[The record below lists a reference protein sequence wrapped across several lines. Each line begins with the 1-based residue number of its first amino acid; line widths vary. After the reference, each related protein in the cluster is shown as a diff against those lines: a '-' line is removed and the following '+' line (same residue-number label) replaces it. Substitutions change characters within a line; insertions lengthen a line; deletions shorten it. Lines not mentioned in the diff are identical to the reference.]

1 MTWQLLLYA
10 LVLGFISVLLVPLTS
25 LWWIVLL
32 LGVVLPAAVAISGAR
47 CNPRRQ
53 DDPGVKARELLA
65 TLANRGE
72 LTVAEAAM
80 TTSCTAAEASLLL
93 EGMASQGRLVRQSRG
108 RIATYA
114 LLGERFAPALPSPAT
129 DETRGGDASRD
140 QIAEPLTEREREVLA
155 LLASGRTNAEAAR
168 DLFVSV
174 GTIKSHTGNIY
185 RKLGAKNRAQA
196 ISRARDLGLLP

>member
-32 LGVVLPAAVAISGAR
+32 IGVVLPAAVAISGAR

-53 DDPGVKARELLA
+53 DDPGAKARELLA

-72 LTVAEAAM
+72 STVTEAAM
-80 TTSCTAAEASLLL
+80 TTSCTADEASLLL

-108 RIATYA
+108 GIATYA
-114 LLGERFAPALPSPAT
+114 LPGERFAPALPSPAT
-129 DETRGGDASRD
+129 DEAPGDDAGCD

>member
-72 LTVAEAAM
+72 STVTEAAM

-108 RIATYA
+108 GIATYA
-114 LLGERFAPALPSPAT
+114 LPGERFAPALPSPAT
-129 DETRGGDASRD
+129 DEAPDGDAGCD